1 LDRAVEQ
8 GRARSGVD
16 PVAASTPG
24 EVGAGEVGAGAAG
37 VGVSGVR
44 LLPVAEPLRGL
55 LPGGGL
61 RGGSTVA
68 LPTGSRAL
76 LFALLA
82 KASEEGSWCALVG
95 LPDSGLVA
103 AKEAGLELSRLALVP
118 LPGPDLLAV
127 TSVLLDG
134 LDVVVVAGLERIP
147 VGARRR
153 LMARARARGAVL
165 VSMGRLPGADVELVG
180 TSGRWMGLG
189 AGGAGRLSCRRIRVG
204 ASGRGAVGRRR
215 TVAVELPGL
224 AGAVTGSSEAVVE
237 FGSVRAR
244 DVREVG

>member
-1 LDRAVEQ
+1 M
-8 GRARSGVD
+8 
-16 PVAASTPG
+16 VAPTS
-24 EVGAGEVGAGAAG
+24 GEVGAGA
-37 VGVSGVR
+37 R
-44 LLPVAEPLRGL
+44 LLPVVEPLRGL

-61 RGGSTVA
+61 RAGTTVA

-95 LPDSGLVA
+95 LPDAGLVA
-103 AKEAGLELSRLALVP
+103 AAEAGLVLSRLALVP
-118 LPGPDLLAV
+118 RPGPDLLAV

-134 LDVVVVAGLERIP
+134 LDVVAVAGMERIP

-180 TSGRWMGLG
+180 TSGSWRGLG
-189 AGGAGRLSCRRIRVG
+189 GGGAGRLRCRRIRVRV
-204 ASGRGAVGRRR
+204 SGRGAVGRRHA
-215 TVAVELPGL
+215 VSVELPGP
-224 AGAVTGSSEAVVE
+224 AGAVARTSEAVVE
-237 FGSVRAR
+237 FGSTGARAVR
-244 DVREVG
+244 DVG